1 MKNVLK
7 QLNDLLVSS
16 RMSEIEI
23 NAFVNGISNL
33 PIENQIELFRIFRDN
48 TNLIYPT
55 YIHYMAKRKAKETGM
70 NWELA
75 VEDEIKY
82 LENYIE
88 NKVVGAE
95 VR

>member
-16 RMSEIEI
+16 HMSEIEI

>member
-1 MKNVLK
+1 M
-7 QLNDLLVSS
+7 NDL
-16 RMSEIEI
+16 EIK
-23 NAFVNGISNL
+23 AFSNGISNL
-33 PIENQIELFRIFRDN
+33 PLDNQIELYRVFRDN
-48 TNLIYPT
+48 PNLIYPT

-75 VEDEIKY
+75 VESEIKY

-95 VR
+95 VM